1 MNRLFT
7 ITAATVLMTASV
19 SVAHAAPDAGGQVSA
34 KDAKTVESTF
44 KQMDSQAAA
53 ISNNAFI
60 MNHAIARTDD
70 YEFQVYHLADLK
82 DQVNRVGKELAAIEA
97 ERQSLPQWQ
106 RDAVDQITPVMHDI
120 ASEANEAIKTYN
132 VDQDRLFA
140 SNYGDDTKE
149 ISVNAQ
155 KVSQRLHD
163 DVKLADTKGAVA
175 PVAGTVDKQS
185 SNQAAA
191 GSGL

>member
-1 MNRLFT
+1 
-7 ITAATVLMTASV
+7 
-19 SVAHAAPDAGGQVSA
+19 
-34 KDAKTVESTF
+34 
-44 KQMDSQAAA
+44 
-53 ISNNAFI
+53 
-60 MNHAIARTDD
+60 
-70 YEFQVYHLADLK
+70 
-82 DQVNRVGKELAAIEA
+82 
-97 ERQSLPQWQ
+97 
-106 RDAVDQITPVMHDI
+106 MHDI

>member
-19 SVAHAAPDAGGQVSA
+19 SVAHAAPDAGAQVSA
-34 KDAKTVESTF
+34 KDAKTVESTL
-44 KQMDSQAAA
+44 KRMDNQAAA

-60 MNHAIARTDD
+60 MNHAIVRTDD
-70 YEFQVYHLADLK
+70 YQFQVYHLADLK

-120 ASEANEAIKTYN
+120 AAEANEAIKTYN

-155 KVSQRLHD
+155 KVSQHLHD

-175 PVAGTVDKQS
+175 RLAGTANTQS
-185 SNQAAA
+185 SNQAAV